1 MKSFDINIDEKYFN
15 LLWRSLS
22 ERETELEAS
31 IGQVDSSADES
42 ALLGN
47 ELVYLRMCKK
57 DLEENAREAGFSEG
71 VFSLYDDFVD
81 LTDL

>member
-31 IGQVDSSADES
+31 IGQVDSNADES

-71 VFSLYDDFVD
+71 VFSLDDDFVD